1 MSRFKLIDGIVRTS
15 NGTKIGIL
23 DQDVDGNWLFFP
35 SSEMMSGAWSEG
47 ALLELYTFLAIKNAS
62 SKC

>member
-35 SSEMMSGAWSEG
+35 SSEMMSGGWSEG
-47 ALLELYTFLAIKNAS
+47 SLFELYTFLVNKNATG
-62 SKC
+62 